1 MDKLK
6 PLIIYR
12 FWIILVLVLLL
23 PPIGWWT
30 ASGKLKAEIG
40 KRISD
45 LTALKTGIPSG
56 QGAPNDDWFN
66 QAQKLVDVRKVRNEL
81 ALKVLWDAQVK
92 TRVWPASIAK
102 YMGECPYRGEISDR
116 SKRERIPDLYR
127 DAYDR
132 ELARIWQIPFPRQD
146 MSDPNR
152 AKIVDFPVTRLPRVP
167 ALTWRGIAPTWP
179 EIWNA
184 SEDFWLLEQLMQ
196 SVQRTNAYATS
207 LTDANVKQIEVVEL
221 FGGKRLG
228 PTEAPATTASIGGP
242 GSGPAGYPGGMPP
255 GPGGPGGVGA
265 AAAAVTSAEFNVG
278 EEYQVTPTRGASMTG
293 ADMMGGSAP
302 GAVAATPGAAGNPNE
317 GRYIQDTP
325 AFRTRGFRLKVIVRQ
340 QNAMEL
346 VRELLNS
353 QYPIEIVRVQQ
364 FVLNPAFGMAGG
376 GGGFGGGG
384 GGFPGFPMPMG
395 IEGSAGGGTLG
406 FEGGAALTTS
416 DPLAGT
422 AGGADVGLA
431 AGASAGGS
439 PQDALVYQDPH
450 LVSLV
455 ILGEMYI
462 YNEPKLPE
470 ATPAPTNDPNA
481 VPAAQPMGDAA
492 VDPNSAAPAANAAP
506 AAPAE
511 GSPVPAEGAAAP
523 NAADPAAGSPMPA
536 KPKDASG
543 AQGTPNASLPGT
555 GNTATVPTNPTPG
568 TM

>member
-1 MDKLK
+1 MDKLR

-12 FWIILVLVLLL
+12 FWIILVVVLLL
-23 PPIGWWT
+23 PPIGWWM
-30 ASGKLKAEIG
+30 ASGKLKAEID
-40 KRISD
+40 KRVSD
-45 LTALKTGIPSG
+45 LTSLKSGIPSG

-66 QAQKLVDVRKVRNEL
+66 QAQKLVDVRKIRNEL

-152 AKIVDFPVTRLPRVP
+152 PKVVDFPINRLPRVP

-179 EIWNA
+179 EIWNS

-228 PTEAPATTASIGGP
+228 PTEASTTTASTGGP
-242 GSGPAGYPGGMPP
+242 GSAPAGYPGGMPP
-255 GPGGPGGVGA
+255 GGGPGGIGGA
-265 AAAAVTSAEFNVG
+265 AATAVTSAEFNVG
-278 EEYQVTPTRGASMTG
+278 EEYQVTPTRGATMGG

-302 GAVAATPGAAGNPNE
+302 GAVAATPGAAANPNE

-325 AFRTRGFRLKVIVRQ
+325 AFRTRGFRIKVIVRQ

-353 QYPIEIVRVQQ
+353 QYPVEIVRVQQ
-364 FVLNPAFGMAGG
+364 FVLNPAFGMSSGA
-376 GGGFGGGG
+376 GGGFGGGLG
-384 GGFPGFPMPMG
+384 GGSFPGFPMPMG
-395 IEGSAGGGTLG
+395 IEGGSGGGTLG
-406 FEGGAALTTS
+406 FEGGAALTPT
-416 DPLAGT
+416 DPLAG
-422 AGGADVGLA
+422 AALGGES
-431 AGASAGGS
+431 AGAVSGAS
-439 PQDALVYQDPH
+439 PQDSLVYQDPH

-470 ATPAPTNDPNA
+470 TPAGAASDPNA
-481 VPAAQPMGDAA
+481 TTPVQPMGDPAG
-492 VDPNSAAPAANAAP
+492 DPSSAAPASNVAAP
-506 AAPAE
+506 AV
-511 GSPVPAEGAAAP
+511 SEGA
-523 NAADPAAGSPMPA
+523 PMPA
-536 KPKDASG
+536 PAG
-543 AQGTPNASLPGT
+543 ATSEAPVGTATPAGPAGT
-555 GNTATVPTNPTPG
+555 GDSPSNAGGATNPPAAQASPPTAN
-568 TM
+568 